1 MAEALVHATCV
12 VVGGVGLLLRGPS
25 GSGKSDLALRL
36 IDAGASLVAD
46 DQTRLQVRDGRLVAR
61 PPEVLAGRLEVR
73 GLGILE
79 VAHST
84 EAEVQLVVELTPGE
98 EPERLP
104 PAAEAELLGLRLP
117 QMRLDPFGPS
127 AAAKL
132 RLAARSL
139 GALQQP
145 GPGTWSGLEPEIM
158 TTVGTTTSS
167 KAADP
172 GSAGVAPAGPASE
185 GGERPE
191 VPAGSRLVLVTGLSG
206 AGRSSVLKALEDQGY
221 EAIDNLPLGFL
232 ATVTRE
238 SPPAEAGDAG
248 PAAEGGGRPVAIGID
263 TRTRHFAVEAFLAQ
277 LEAMIARPGPNPLL
291 LFIDCD
297 DEVLV
302 RRFAETRRRHPL
314 ALDRPVADGIKA
326 ERRILT
332 PLRARADL
340 VIDSSELTLGG
351 LRAQLADRLG
361 LSEDGG
367 MLVSVLSFSYR
378 FGLPRHADLV
388 FDVRFL
394 ANPHYDPVLRPLT
407 GLDEPVAAHI
417 QADPGFSSFFNNL
430 TELLEPLLPRYR
442 SEGKSYL
449 TLAVGCTG
457 GRHRSVAVA
466 ERLAAWLADK
476 VPQVKLN
483 HRDVGRSQGAGPRPE
498 KEEP

>member
-1 MAEALVHATCV
+1 MAKGLVHATCV
-12 VVGGVGLLLRGPS
+12 VVEGVGLLLRGPS
-25 GSGKSDLALRL
+25 GAGKSDLALRL
-36 IDAGASLVAD
+36 IDAGGILVAD
-46 DQTRLQVRDGRLVAR
+46 DQTALQVRDGRLVAR
-61 PPEVLAGRLEVR
+61 PPDTLAGRLEVR
-73 GLGILE
+73 GLAILDL
-79 VAHST
+79 AHSA
-84 EAEVQLVVELTPGE
+84 EADIGLVVDLTPGQ

-104 PAAEAELLGLRLP
+104 AAAETEILGLRLP
-117 QMRLDPFGPS
+117 FLELDPFGAS

-139 GALQQP
+139 GTLQQP
-145 GPGTWSGLEPEIM
+145 GPGTWSGPEPETM
-158 TTVGTTTSS
+158 TTASTITSS
-167 KAADP
+167 KA
-172 GSAGVAPAGPASE
+172 GSAGSTDRGSAAADRAQVP
-185 GGERPE
+185 PE
-191 VPAGSRLVLVTGLSG
+191 SRLVLVTGLSG

-232 ATVTRE
+232 AAVTRE
-238 SPPAEAGDAG
+238 SPAVGDGEAGLGAEA
-248 PAAEGGGRPVAIGID
+248 GGRPVAIGID
-263 TRTRHFAVEAFLAQ
+263 TRTRQFAVEAFLAQ
-277 LEAMIARPGPNPLL
+277 LEAMAERPGPKPFL
-291 LFIDCD
+291 LFVDCD

-326 ERRILT
+326 ERRLVT

-351 LRAQLADRLG
+351 LRAQLAERLG
-361 LSEDGG
+361 LSEGSG

-394 ANPHYDPVLRPLT
+394 ANPHYDPKLRPLT
-407 GLDEPVAAHI
+407 GRDEAVVAYVR
-417 QADPGFSSFFNNL
+417 ADPEFHNFFNHL
-430 TELLEPLLPRYR
+430 KELLEPLLPRFR

-466 ERLAAWLADK
+466 EGLAAWLADK
-476 VPQVKLN
+476 VPQVKLH
-483 HRDVGRSQGAGPRPE
+483 HRDVGRSQGAGPIPE
-498 KEEP
+498 EEGP

>member
-1 MAEALVHATCV
+1 MAEVLVHATCV
-12 VVGGVGLLLRGPS
+12 VVEGVGLLLRGPS

-36 IDAGASLVAD
+36 IDAGAALVAD
-46 DQTRLQVRDGRLVAR
+46 DQTRLRGHDGRLVAR

-79 VAHST
+79 VSHRA
-84 EAEVQLVVELTPGE
+84 EAAVDLVVDLTPGQ

-104 PAAEAELLGLRLP
+104 PAAEVEILGLRLP
-117 QMRLDPFGPS
+117 RLQLDPFGPS

-139 GALQQP
+139 GTLQQP
-145 GPGTWSGLEPEIM
+145 DPGTRSRLEPEIM
-158 TTVGTTTSS
+158 TTEGATASD
-167 KAADP
+167 KAADLA
-172 GSAGVAPAGPASE
+172 SADSAS
-185 GGERPE
+185 GAVERPE
-191 VPAGSRLVLVTGLSG
+191 VPAGKRLVLVTGLSG
-206 AGRSSVLKALEDQGY
+206 AGRSSVLKALEDQGF

-232 ATVTRE
+232 AAVT
-238 SPPAEAGDAG
+238 SDSNVAGAG
-248 PAAEGGGRPVAIGID
+248 TGGAGRPVAIGID

-277 LEAMIARPGPNPLL
+277 LEAMIARPGPNPCL

-314 ALDRPVADGIKA
+314 ALDRPVADGIRA

-361 LSEDGG
+361 LGEDGG

-394 ANPHYDPVLRPLT
+394 SNPHYDPVLRPLT
-407 GLDEPVAAHI
+407 GRDEAVAAHV

-430 TELLEPLLPRYR
+430 TELIEPLLPRYR
-442 SEGKSYL
+442 REGKSYL

-483 HRDVGRSQGAGPRPE
+483 HRDVGRSQADAQSPETQSPEAKRPE
-498 KEEP
+498 KEDP